1 MVPKAQSH
9 IEGHNP
15 PNNLDAVPESVRTR
29 RMAHSNIPNDQLSIQ
44 PKYNRVLERVGLL
57 RRICYRG
64 EYNWTRVVVSKNGS
78 HMYFQI
84 VMDTAARQSN
94 WGNLS
99 HRALAIGGRA
109 DNAIVYSLSQ

>member
-1 MVPKAQSH
+1 MEPKAQSH

-15 PNNLDAVPESVRTR
+15 RNNLDAVLESVWTKPID
-29 RMAHSNIPNDQLSIQ
+29 HSNIPNDQLSIQ
-44 PKYNRVLERVGLL
+44 LKCNRALEHVGLL
-57 RRICYRG
+57 HRICYLG

-94 WGNLS
+94 WDNLS

-109 DNAIVYSLSQ
+109 DNAIAYSLSQ